1 MMANLE
7 KKGAIR
13 VGFWTFMGLFVICGC
28 AVEAYRV
35 YMKSKSAR
43 HGGDIAKL
51 EARVAALE
59 SDGNLAER
67 VRTLEAIVTSPKFQ
81 LDQELE
87 RLRD

>member
-1 MMANLE
+1 M
-7 KKGAIR
+7 
-13 VGFWTFMGLFVICGC
+13 GFWTFVGLCVVCGC
-28 AVEAYRV
+28 ALEAYRAYV
-35 YMKSKSAR
+35 KSKAVR
-43 HGGDIAKL
+43 HGGDVAKL

-59 SDGNLAER
+59 SDGDLRER